1 MSATRK
7 ESEANIRKK
16 MRLTEA
22 EYKSNRE
29 TNSPDSH
36 ALNQSSSASTHSE
49 PDLLPLFDN
58 ILKRSKENP
67 FYGYLKL
74 PEKVQLARHSQF
86 AKLPG
91 YQVPAKITSHNSQL
105 KVQLK
110 QLLGYVVRGEK
121 TKAEK
126 LIKDN
131 PKLLLEKGI
140 AEDYSGRLIE
150 GTAYQMALGA
160 GDVNR
165 AKLDIDN
172 KPVLDEEGHI
182 QILHPDEGM
191 AEMIKGHFLDAFNQ
205 DEKAA
210 YSEIDKQQEEQFPG
224 GYKAYVNSRE
234 VKERRVNDL
243 KALRDVIAAIAVAD
257 VSFVN
262 GNYDNSNGEVNV
274 DAKCA
279 DELKKFRDYLRPKGI
294 IRRGEHFNVEVLVEA
309 FRLYDDEKRYK
320 AFGGTWDSPKNVLMW
335 RKVVGYIQRY
345 LPACY
350 AQAFSQGLYYV
361 VADNEKLDRRFK
373 FRHDNA
379 YYFPLDLDPLSRL
392 GYEYTAPLGRSGCL
406 PHGGVGGGGTR
417 MPCSRFW
424 ETYVEQKHLS
434 IECLCRSI
442 KTINRRNT
450 YAG

>member
-7 ESEANIRKK
+7 ESAANIRKK

-22 EYKSNRE
+22 KCKLNRE
-29 TNSPDSH
+29 IDSPRDSNT
-36 ALNQSSSASTHSE
+36 LNQSSSASTNSE
-49 PDLLPLFDN
+49 PDLLPLLGN
-58 ILKRSKENP
+58 ILKNSKESP
-67 FYGYLKL
+67 FYGYLTL
-74 PEKVQLARHSQF
+74 SEKVQLARHSQF
-86 AKLPG
+86 SKLPG
-91 YQVPAKITSHNSQL
+91 YQVPAKITSHNFNL

-126 LIKDN
+126 LIKEN

-165 AKLDIDN
+165 AKLDEDN
-172 KPVLDEEGHI
+172 KPVLDEKGYI

-191 AEMIKGHFLDAFNQ
+191 AEMIKGHFIDAFNQ

-210 YSEIDKQQEEQFPG
+210 NSEIDKQQEGQFPG
-224 GYKAYVNSRE
+224 GYEVYINSRE
-234 VKERRVNDL
+234 VKERRGNDM
-243 KALRDVIAAIAVAD
+243 KALREVIDAIAVAD
-257 VSFVN
+257 VRFIN
-262 GNYDNSNGEVNV
+262 GNYNNSNGEVKV

-279 DELKKFRDYLRPKGI
+279 DALKKFRDYLRPKGI
-294 IRRGEHFNVEVLVEA
+294 IRRGEHFNVELLVEA
-309 FRLYDDEKRYK
+309 FNLYDDEKRYN
-320 AFGGTWDSPKNVLMW
+320 AFGGTWDSVKNVLMW
-335 RKVVGYIQRY
+335 RKMVGYIQRY

-361 VADNEKLDRRFK
+361 VDANEKLDRRFK

-379 YYFPLDLDPLSRL
+379 YFFPLDSDPLSRM
-392 GYEYTAPLGRSGCL
+392 GYEYAAWRRGSGGAGGNHARSRL
-406 PHGGVGGGGTR
+406 
-417 MPCSRFW
+417 
-424 ETYVEQKHLS
+424 ETYVKQKHLS

-442 KTINRRNT
+442 PIITRRNI

>member
-1 MSATRK
+1 MSTTRK
-7 ESEANIRKK
+7 ESVANIRIK

-22 EYKSNRE
+22 ECKLDREIKS
-29 TNSPDSH
+29 PQDSN
-36 ALNQSSSASTHSE
+36 ALSQSSPVSTHSE
-49 PDLLPLFDN
+49 PDLLSLFSN
-58 ILKRSKENP
+58 ILKNSKENP
-67 FYGYLKL
+67 FYGYLTL

-86 AKLPG
+86 SKLPG
-91 YQVPAKITSHNSQL
+91 YQVPAKITPYNSQL

-121 TKAEK
+121 SKAQK
-126 LIKDN
+126 LIKDH

-165 AKLDIDN
+165 AKLDKEN
-172 KPVLDEEGHI
+172 KPVLDEKGHI

-210 YSEIDKQQEEQFPG
+210 NSEIDKQQEEQFPG
-224 GYKAYVNSRE
+224 GYDAYINSRE
-234 VKERRVNDL
+234 VKERRGNDI
-243 KALRDVIAAIAVAD
+243 KALREVIEAISIAD
-257 VSFVN
+257 VRFIN
-262 GNYDNSNGEVNV
+262 GNYANSNGEVKV

-279 DELKKFRDYLRPKGI
+279 DALKKFRGYLRPKGT
-294 IRRGEHFNVEVLVEA
+294 IRRGEHFNVELLVEA
-309 FRLYDDEKRYK
+309 FKLYDDEKRYN
-320 AFGGTWDSPKNVLMW
+320 AFGGTWDSAKNVLMW

-350 AQAFSQGLYYV
+350 PQAFSQGLYYV
-361 VADNEKLDRRFK
+361 VDDNEKLDRRFK

-392 GYEYTAPLGRSGCL
+392 GYECACEWEVAGRRLGRGW
-406 PHGGVGGGGTR
+406 PTR
-417 MPCSRFW
+417 FL
-424 ETYVEQKHLS
+424 EN
-434 IECLCRSI
+434 LCRA
-442 KTINRRNT
+442 KTSVYRMLMPQHHYHHSEKRLCRIM
-450 YAG
+450 